1 MRKCRLANSVGV
13 NRHTGGLEM
22 FVPYLSLGGYVN
34 RHTGGLEN
42 KSNKPTNQT
51 NVNRHTGGLEITA
64 KQ

>member
-1 MRKCRLANSVGV
+1 
-13 NRHTGGLEM
+13 M